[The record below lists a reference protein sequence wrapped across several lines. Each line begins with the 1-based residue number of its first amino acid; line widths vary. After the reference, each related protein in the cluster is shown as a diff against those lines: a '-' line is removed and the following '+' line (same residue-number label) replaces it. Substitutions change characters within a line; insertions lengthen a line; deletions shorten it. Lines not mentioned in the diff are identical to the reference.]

1 MVTGG
6 GDTEPDKLAIAEQ
19 VIFSAGNILVAAG
32 FSREEIAS
40 FFRQAADQ
48 LAGKADSDSATSQG
62 AAVGAEEPDMGKLQ
76 SDFRASAPVRELSKL
91 GARAAGLGPPGNDP
105 ASLKDHFDLAMQ
117 MVPHIA
123 DAQEWLRRAAE
134 EKGRRVFANRREF
147 QMDAANDGEPESSE
161 AIFFE
166 DFESVYAHSFGLIC
180 SVIDAL
186 AEQGDEQAF
195 AFLLESL
202 FENSVVI
209 TYEVKQTMERGVGTL
224 ATGNP
229 SSNEN

>member
-1 MVTGG
+1 MATGN
-6 GDTEPDKLAIAEQ
+6 GDTGPDRLAIAEQ
-19 VIFSAGNILVAAG
+19 VIVSAGNILVAAG
-32 FSREEIAS
+32 FSPEEIGS

-48 LAGKADSDSATSQG
+48 LAGKPDSDSAVAQG
-62 AAVGAEEPDMGKLQ
+62 AAFSAEEPGMDKLQ
-76 SDFRASAPVRELSKL
+76 SEFRASAPVRELSKL
-91 GARAAGLGPPGNDP
+91 GARAESLGLPGDNP

-134 EKGRRVFANRREF
+134 EEGRLVFANRREF
-147 QMDAANDGEPESSE
+147 QMDAANEVGPEGSD
-161 AIFFE
+161 ALFFE
-166 DFESVYAHSFGLIC
+166 DFEAAYAQSFGLIC

-209 TYEVKQTMERGVGTL
+209 TYEVKQTMERGVSAL
-224 ATGNP
+224 AKGKPP
-229 SSNEN
+229 SI